1 MINFIEL
8 HYNYNGAPACI
19 RVSAIQTIT
28 ADECGRAVLDIEDC
42 QTLITVEETYKD
54 VKDMLLHEPH
64 KMAVCVSKPRKKEE
78 IVCCPMCGKMYAV
91 SSKHECKRGIDDE
104 V

>member
-8 HYNYNGAPACI
+8 HYNNGEPMCI
-19 RVSAIQTIT
+19 RVSAIQTIN
-28 ADECGRAVLDIEDC
+28 ADECGRALIDLIDS
-42 QTLITVEETYKD
+42 QTLISVEETYKD
-54 VKDMLLHEPH
+54 VKDMLFHEPH

-91 SSKHECKRGIDDE
+91 SSKHDCKRGKDDE